1 MNHMAHAKNGSGS
14 REVLIAFYERRSQ
27 FTKSGI
33 TFERIQFE
41 LIWSLTGNSGLI
53 KKDLATTSR
62 LSRRFTETPY
72 KITAALRSAPRSRPR
87 LSATDR
93 LIPRTRGHFQMR
105 NQAAPGLPDNYLF
118 PPR

>member
-1 MNHMAHAKNGSGS
+1 MNHIAHAKNGSGS
-14 REVLIAFYERRSQ
+14 RAVLIVFYERRSQ

-62 LSRRFTETPY
+62 LSIGVS
-72 KITAALRSAPRSRPR
+72 KKRPTNLQQFCDLHGVQGR
-87 LSATDR
+87 AFQQ
-93 LIPRTRGHFQMR
+93 LI
-105 NQAAPGLPDNYLF
+105 A
-118 PPR
+118 